1 MGMMAQSGRKSFRNQ
16 VTGGND
22 PIGPVAN
29 TAGCTMSSAEN
40 FNPSATQENGSCM
53 WLTRHNGQWVTVGCN
68 AWNPVTGYYDMGL
81 GSIGTIKQCRF
92 VNYGC
97 LDPSADNY
105 NPSADQDWTSGGTTL
120 CVYGGSVG
128 TLTGTKDPKK
138 GSRSFV
144 GAVGDDGG
152 RRKDCKCG
160 IVSGASANC
169 CAHCQDKFAVACH
182 SGQVFWT
189 CAMSLESITSF
200 SNAVCGYYGV
210 ASIEQMTSDSS
221 NMRSATGRFT
231 SHWGGLKIR

>member
-1 MGMMAQSGRKSFRNQ
+1 MRRYRKASGRPVPASRLARAKRGGIAMGMMAQSGRKSFRNQ

-138 GSRSFV
+138 G
-144 GAVGDDGG
+144 
-152 RRKDCKCG
+152 
-160 IVSGASANC
+160 
-169 CAHCQDKFAVACH
+169 
-182 SGQVFWT
+182 
-189 CAMSLESITSF
+189 
-200 SNAVCGYYGV
+200 
-210 ASIEQMTSDSS
+210 
-221 NMRSATGRFT
+221 MRSATGGRFT